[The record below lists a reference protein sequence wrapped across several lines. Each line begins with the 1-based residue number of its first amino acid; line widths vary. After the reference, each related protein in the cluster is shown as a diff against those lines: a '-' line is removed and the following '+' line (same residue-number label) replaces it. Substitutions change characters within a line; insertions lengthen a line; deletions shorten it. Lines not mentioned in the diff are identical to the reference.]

1 MEFEKNCDSGL
12 FFVVGLRPGEPARY
26 GLLPSTVSSTA
37 SLRTNVE
44 ALTLIDNDVRRL
56 IDLDADMD
64 DGEKRPSVILNP
76 VSSGTPT
83 QAPTT

>member
-1 MEFEKNCDSGL
+1 MRFGVI
-12 FFVVGLRPGEPARY
+12 FRRWIAPGRTRALC
-26 GLLPSTVSSTA
+26 LLPSTVSSTA
-37 SLRTNVE
+37 SLRKNVE